1 MKIQIQSIFGSLL
14 FEGDFENISK
24 AVCTALKNG
33 ANLRGASLIG
43 ADLRGA
49 DLRGADLRGV
59 DLYGA
64 DLYGADLYGA
74 DLRGANLN
82 GADLHGAKG
91 IELAISKTRILPDG
105 DIIGWKK
112 CKDGVIVKLLIPAD
126 AKRSS
131 AFGRKCR
138 AEKVKV
144 LEVIGAKEGISTYT
158 NAVKYH
164 VGDVVKTHDPF
175 CDDWMKECASGIHFF
190 ITRIEAENYDG

>member
-1 MKIQIQSIFGSLL
+1 MKIQIKSIFENLL

-33 ANLRGASLIG
+33 ADLRDANLRGAT
-43 ADLRGA
+43 LRGA
-49 DLRGADLRGV
+49 DLR
-59 DLYGA
+59 
-64 DLYGADLYGA
+64 
-74 DLRGANLN
+74 
-82 GADLHGAKG
+82 GAKG

-112 CKDGVIVKLLIPAD
+112 CQGGVLVKLLSPAD

-144 LEVIGAKEGISTYT
+144 LEVIGAKEGVSTFT
-158 NAVKYH
+158 DEVKYH
-164 VGDVVKTHDPF
+164 VGDVVKPQGPF
-175 CDDWMKECASGIHFF
+175 CDDWMQECASGIHFF
-190 ITRIEAENYDG
+190 ITRIEAENYEA

>member
-1 MKIQIQSIFGSLL
+1 MKIQIKSIFGSLL

-33 ANLRGASLIG
+33 A
-43 ADLRGA
+43 
-49 DLRGADLRGV
+49 DLRGV

-64 DLYGADLYGA
+64 DLYGADLRGA
-74 DLRGANLN
+74 VLHGVDLRGANLR
-82 GADLHGAKG
+82 GAKG

-175 CDDWMKECASGIHFF
+175 CDDWMKECASEIGRAHV
-190 ITRIEAENYDG
+190 